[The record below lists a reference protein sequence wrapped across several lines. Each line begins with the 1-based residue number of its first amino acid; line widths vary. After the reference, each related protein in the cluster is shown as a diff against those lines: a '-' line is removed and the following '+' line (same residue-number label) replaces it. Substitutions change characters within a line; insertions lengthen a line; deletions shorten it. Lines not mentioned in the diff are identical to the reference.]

1 MPWYCRFEIACL
13 KTVPP
18 SLLLVRRNRCLL
30 VACSSGGEQLGK
42 GKRKGEWTTSYG
54 ATPYGANGGVPHAV
68 AQQFEPI
75 AEGWRFVALASAVIV
90 GEAQPAKSIGAGG
103 DELDS

>member
-1 MPWYCRFEIACL
+1 
-13 KTVPP
+13 
-18 SLLLVRRNRCLL
+18 
-30 VACSSGGEQLGK
+30 
-42 GKRKGEWTTSYG
+42 
-54 ATPYGANGGVPHAV
+54 VPHAV